1 MEGKWEKKTQKIK
14 NLPGRPFKGKE
25 PIFFFFFKS
34 PSLLLHDKSVL
45 WVLLETIV
53 SVSQLKFRS
62 RKAVMA

>member
-14 NLPGRPFKGKE
+14 NLTGRPFKGKE
-25 PIFFFFFKS
+25 PIFFFFKS
-34 PSLLLHDKSVL
+34 PSLLLHDKSLL

-53 SVSQLKFRS
+53 SVSPLKFRS